1 MPQNEN
7 RKCLNASMPQLP
19 QCLNCLNAVQSLPQ
33 CLNCPRYHYL
43 IQVLQAHARATL
55 CGSSSPPLLASLR

>member
-19 QCLNCLNAVQSLPQ
+19 QCLNCLNASIVSMPFSL
-33 CLNCPRYHYL
+33 CLN
-43 IQVLQAHARATL
+43 
-55 CGSSSPPLLASLR
+55 ASMVPVIII

>member
-19 QCLNCLNAVQSLPQ
+19 QCLNASIVSMPFSLCLNASIVPV
-33 CLNCPRYHYL
+33 
-43 IQVLQAHARATL
+43 III
-55 CGSSSPPLLASLR
+55 